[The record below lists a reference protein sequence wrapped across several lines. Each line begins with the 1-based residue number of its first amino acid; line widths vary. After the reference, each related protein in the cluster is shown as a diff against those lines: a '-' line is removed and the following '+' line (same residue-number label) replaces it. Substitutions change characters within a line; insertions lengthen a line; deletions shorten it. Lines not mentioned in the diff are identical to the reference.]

1 MVGGQ
6 LIQLNVLLAD
16 DARLEVAHHVEA
28 ASDLFVYLFV
38 CLFYERNV
46 CLCNTLM
53 LVINLCKLLVP
64 DLSPTEVNQ
73 LQCNHLYQDG
83 QKGKVIYIRMP
94 RKGKVVFILVMET
107 F

>member
-6 LIQLNVLLAD
+6 LIQLNVLIAD

-28 ASDLFVYLFV
+28 ASDSFV
-38 CLFYERNV
+38 CLLVFYERNV

-53 LVINLCKLLVP
+53 LVNLCKLLVP
-64 DLSPTEVNQ
+64 GLSPTEVNQ

-83 QKGKVIYIRMP
+83 QKGKVIYIRMA
-94 RKGKVVFILVMET
+94 RKGKVTTWVMSENY
-107 F
+107 

>member
-38 CLFYERNV
+38 CL
-46 CLCNTLM
+46 
-53 LVINLCKLLVP
+53 LVFL
-64 DLSPTEVNQ
+64 
-73 LQCNHLYQDG
+73 
-83 QKGKVIYIRMP
+83 
-94 RKGKVVFILVMET
+94 
-107 F
+107 